1 MKSNQLTAAKLRIKA
16 PGRYTDGGGLML
28 LVKESGARSWVLRVM
43 VNGVRRDIGLGSVDV
58 DRQPG
63 VATDTLEALP
73 LGRRKL
79 LTLAEARAKAA
90 EGRRLA
96 KAGLNPSEVW
106 AKEAVVVP
114 TFEKKATDFWE
125 ANKEH
130 WRNEKHREQ
139 WLQSLQTYAFPTLKD
154 KRVDEI
160 DAGDISK
167 AIVGIWLTKPETA
180 DRVQQ
185 RICTVLTAAK
195 AGKERKDAVPTAK
208 EIREGLPRRTETNTR
223 QEENLAAMPYRDLP
237 ALIQRVRSSPV
248 TVARLAL
255 LFVFYTAARSGE
267 VRGMTWSEVD
277 LDAATW
283 TVPASRMKMGRAHI
297 VTLSEPAVAVLRQIG
312 ELCGMKPGALVFPG
326 INKGKP
332 MSDATIAKA
341 FKVAGGEGFTVH
353 GSSRSGFRDW
363 VAESMTTVEFRDDR
377 GMVKLASAGD
387 VAEAALAHALP
398 NRVEASYRRT
408 KFLEHRRV
416 LMPLWAKHLDGTN
429 NVVALRA
436 VRK

>member
-1 MKSNQLTAAKLRIKA
+1 MKSNQLTAAKLRTKV
-16 PGRYTDGGGLML
+16 PGRYTDGGGLIL
-28 LVKESGARSWVLRVM
+28 LVKETGARSWVLRVM

-63 VATDTLEALP
+63 PATDALEALP

-96 KAGLNPSEVW
+96 KAGIDPVAEW
-106 AKEAVVVP
+106 AKVAVIVP
-114 TFEKKATDFWE
+114 TFEAKATEFWE
-125 ANKEH
+125 ANKAH

-139 WLQSLQTYAFPTLKD
+139 WLQSLKTYAFPTLKA

-167 AIVGIWLTKPETA
+167 AIARIWLTQPETA

-195 AGKERKDAVPTAK
+195 AAKERRDAVPTAK

-237 ALIQRVRSSPV
+237 ALIARVRASPV

-267 VRGMTWSEVD
+267 VRCMTWGEVD
-277 LDAATW
+277 LEGATW
-283 TVPASRMKMGRAHI
+283 TVPGTRMKMGRAHA
-297 VTLSEPAVAVLRQIG
+297 VPLSDPALAILRQMAEMTG
-312 ELCGMKPGALVFPG
+312 TKLSAFVFPG
-326 INKGKP
+326 IKKGQP
-332 MSDATIAKA
+332 MSDATMLKA
-341 FKVAGGEGFTVH
+341 LRVAGGVGYTVH
-353 GSSRSGFRDW
+353 GTSRSGFRDW
-363 VAESMTTVEFRDDR
+363 VAETLTTVEVRDDTGR
-377 GMVKLASAGD
+377 IRQANAGD

-408 KFLEHRRV
+408 KFLDHRRV
-416 LMPLWAKHLDGTN
+416 LMPLWAQHLDGAN
-429 NVVALRA
+429 NVVTLRA
-436 VRK
+436 VGD